1 MILRREHK
9 RLVQGKPHNNTHTSP
24 KLLIAE
30 ILCKKS
36 MCVPHKPKAQCQKS
50 GPRLLFYARVSQGFC
65 WCLQFAMISSGEVW
79 VAVYP
84 ASGAQTPFISRPQAP
99 SIKPFQTNPQPTRH
113 QGAIPP
119 SAPSKSTILRFWKNN
134 LNHLP
139 WVCFVVLIHTLLHF
153 WNNSLLNAQKLF
165 LTTKKKILPADL
177 SKVHFAPLSRRQYP
191 GLQVSPMPQ
200 VQDPKLIGSRMA
212 QD

>member
-1 MILRREHK
+1 
-9 RLVQGKPHNNTHTSP
+9 
-24 KLLIAE
+24 
-30 ILCKKS
+30 
-36 MCVPHKPKAQCQKS
+36 
-50 GPRLLFYARVSQGFC
+50 
-65 WCLQFAMISSGEVW
+65 MISSGEVW

-153 WNNSLLNAQKLF
+153 WNNSFLNARKLF
-165 LTTKKKILPADL
+165 LTTKKNSPGGSFQSAFCPFEQTAISRSAGLADSAGAG
-177 SKVHFAPLSRRQYP
+177 SKTNWK
-191 GLQVSPMPQ
+191 
-200 VQDPKLIGSRMA
+200 QDGPRLAEGSTCQCINWQSSIIVKTIIM
-212 QD
+212 QSQWSMIN